1 MEKEENVYEET
12 TITGQDEDGKEG
24 GEISARQKGSPTV
37 LGKFKDVDALARAY
51 EALQSEFTRR
61 SQRLK
66 ELERKVE
73 NFEEKPQSEKTAC
86 SGVEKLRKNAKSRRE
101 QEKAFD
107 AFVAQVEKDSERKE
121 EGFEKPTLQA
131 TDAEN
136 IAKFGQG
143 EIRGAKEEALMRS
156 TEQEKLQ
163 KVDTVVEF
171 KQDFVGENS
180 AEERE
185 NSVGVSTSSGEKN
198 GGVLPSV
205 AEGEDEKTPSE
216 DLYRRVRENEEV
228 RLRIIGEYLT
238 SINRYAVPLTAQGGG
253 TLATPPIKPT
263 SIVGAGE
270 MALRYL
276 KNSKSGK

>member
-1 MEKEENVYEET
+1 MEKEENVDGET
-12 TITGQDEDGKEG
+12 TITGQDEDGKQDG
-24 GEISARQKGSPTV
+24 AISARPKESPTV

-66 ELERKVE
+66 ELEKKVE
-73 NFEEKPQSEKTAC
+73 NFEGKPTTEKTEG

-107 AFVAQVEKDSERKE
+107 AFVAQVEKDSEKK
-121 EGFEKPTLQA
+121 GNTDKPTLQA

-136 IAKFGQG
+136 IATFGQG
-143 EIRGAKEEALMRS
+143 ENRGEQEETLKFS
-156 TEQEKLQ
+156 TEDKRLQ
-163 KVDTVVEF
+163 KGDTTVEF
-171 KQDFVGENS
+171 KDNSALENS

-185 NSVGVSTSSGEKN
+185 KLEGVSTSSGEKN
-198 GGVLPSV
+198 GEVLPSV
-205 AEGEDEKTPSE
+205 AEGEDKKTPSE
-216 DLYRRVRENEEV
+216 ELYRRVCEDEEV

-238 SINRYAVPLTAQGGG
+238 SINRYAVPLTAHGGG